1 MRRTV
6 SRLRTTGSAARS
18 RRGPVLGEDWFGWS
32 QAWHALDA
40 GPLAD
45 LLARAKRGEPVTLTL
60 CGERAAA
67 EWRLRPRGLV
77 QRLGAALRKPDVAR
91 LLESL

>member
-1 MRRTV
+1 
-6 SRLRTTGSAARS
+6 
-18 RRGPVLGEDWFGWS
+18 VLGEDWFGWS

-67 EWRLRPRGLV
+67 EWRLRPRGLA